1 MFMKTL
7 KQPIAHRANKEDHCA
22 GHFFEGR
29 FYSGALLDESAV
41 IAAMAYVDL
50 NPVRASIVSDIDAY
64 QAASGS
70 HRSKGAIKHP
80 KRLAAAVEPLVSG
93 ITRDRPELSIS
104 LNEYMNIVKDG
115 VRDITA
121 SGSRDKK
128 SRWFD
133 RIATL
138 KKRQRAFGSMRELS
152 SWINSRGWSVPGNAM
167 PAI

>member
-1 MFMKTL
+1 MFMKHL
-7 KQPIAHRANKEDHCA
+7 KQPIAYLANKEDHCS

-50 NPVRASIVSDIDAY
+50 NPVRARIVSDIDAY

-70 HRSKGAIKHP
+70 HRTKAAINHP
-80 KRLAAAVEPLVSG
+80 KRLAAAVAPLVSG
-93 ITRDRPELSIS
+93 ITRDRPELSVS
-104 LNEYMNIVKDG
+104 LSKYMNIVNDG
-115 VRDITA
+115 IRDITA
-121 SGSRDKK
+121 AGVGDGK
-128 SRWFD
+128 SRWFK

-138 KKRQRAFGSMRELS
+138 EKRQRAFGSKTELS
-152 SWINSRGWSVPGNAM
+152 SWIIARDWSILGNSM